1 MRLAA
6 IYIPSGELTHVFG
19 NDHEGF
25 TLNLG
30 GRNIY
35 ECSSNNGTYFVSSYI
50 KNENFIEDFYN
61 ENFTQ
66 ISTIVGANGTGKS
79 SILNLFR
86 GHSFSYYV
94 YEYID
99 NDKFEFTN
107 HTANINDILF
117 YSPYL
122 NIQNQDYVNGNFKDL
137 SKYEMMLEDTQY
149 ENIELSAQLELHN
162 SENLK
167 RWIKFKQAPEI
178 DLSLNKIDLPIFD
191 KVNIKINY
199 IKITEHQTSY
209 NFRPFFN
216 RFKEIGAIEK
226 DLAFKEMRKLI
237 PEPKIGKRPRNF
249 GNRIN
254 LKLEVISRVIDK
266 VQNILEMSG
275 NKYLNE
281 GYINKD
287 YTIKS
292 QEFSEISSLKDS
304 FYWFLENSF
313 IAYSKESDKIYFPV
327 KEIKELMEVLLLNV
341 PETDNDIENWTELN
355 VSFENAITI
364 IDTYE
369 SFIISFKEYFSL
381 DRKILLTF
389 LPNKNLSSGEKSM
402 YNLFSSLY
410 DYQFKVDK
418 NIIEE
423 YNMYSIRENPANN
436 DYLLLLDEADLGFH
450 PQWKKR
456 FIKSIIEILPIIFP
470 EKKIQLLFTT
480 HDPLTLSDIPN
491 DNIVYLEKN
500 IETNNTVIYNHKD
513 TNKRNTFG
521 ANIHDLLA
529 DSFFL
534 KDGHIGEFAKDVIQ
548 DLINYL
554 IFDEEEKSSKINIAP
569 DKKWDETRA
578 FKVIGVIDE
587 PLIKERLTSL
597 HNKKFL
603 YNEKELLS
611 LRIQELQVQ
620 LKKLNNE
627 KD

>member
-6 IYIPSGELTHVFG
+6 IYIPYGELVHVFG
-19 NDHEGF
+19 NHEGF

-35 ECSSNNGTYFVSSYI
+35 ECSNLKGTPFVSSF
-50 KNENFIEDFYN
+50 KENKNFIEDFYSKKI
-61 ENFTQ
+61 TQ

-86 GHSFSYYV
+86 GHSFAWYI
-94 YEYID
+94 YENYD
-99 NDKFEFTN
+99 NKEFELINET
-107 HTANINDILF
+107 TNINDILF

-122 NIQNQDYVNGNFKDL
+122 NIENQDYVNSNFKDL

-209 NFRPFFN
+209 SFRPFFS
-216 RFKEIGAIEK
+216 RFKELGAIEK

-237 PEPKIGKRPRNF
+237 PEPKIGKRSRNF

-275 NKYLNE
+275 NKYLSE
-281 GYINKD
+281 GYINND
-287 YTIKS
+287 YTTES
-292 QEFSEISSLKDS
+292 PEFSEISSLKDS

-327 KEIKELMEVLLLNV
+327 KEIKELMEVLLSNV

-389 LPNKNLSSGEKSM
+389 RPNKNLSSGEKSM

-418 NIIEE
+418 NIIQE
-423 YNMYSIRENPANN
+423 YNMYSLRENPLDN

-456 FIKSIIEILPIIFP
+456 FIKSLINILPIIFP
-470 EKKIQLLFTT
+470 
-480 HDPLTLSDIPN
+480 
-491 DNIVYLEKN
+491 
-500 IETNNTVIYNHKD
+500 
-513 TNKRNTFG
+513 R
-521 ANIHDLLA
+521 
-529 DSFFL
+529 
-534 KDGHIGEFAKDVIQ
+534 
-548 DLINYL
+548 
-554 IFDEEEKSSKINIAP
+554 
-569 DKKWDETRA
+569 
-578 FKVIGVIDE
+578 
-587 PLIKERLTSL
+587 
-597 HNKKFL
+597 KKFN
-603 YNEKELLS
+603 YY
-611 LRIQELQVQ
+611 LQHTI
-620 LKKLNNE
+620 L
-627 KD
+627 

>member
-35 ECSSNNGTYFVSSYI
+35 ECSSNRGIPLISGHT
-50 KNENFIEDFYN
+50 KNENFIQDFYN
-61 ENFTQ
+61 ENFTL

-94 YEYID
+94 YEYLD
-99 NDKFEFTN
+99 NDKFELTN
-107 HTANINDILF
+107 HTANINDILY

-122 NIQNQDYVNGNFKDL
+122 NIQNQNYVKGNFKDL

-191 KVNIKINY
+191 KINIKINSFN
-199 IKITEHQTSY
+199 IREHQTS
-209 NFRPFFN
+209 NRFRPFF
-216 RFKEIGAIEK
+216 RHFKEVASSEREST
-226 DLAFKEMRKLI
+226 FKEFRELNTESQKHERL
-237 PEPKIGKRPRNF
+237 E
-249 GNRIN
+249 N
-254 LKLEVISRVIDK
+254 LGDGIDLKFEIISRVIDK
-266 VQNILEMSG
+266 VQNILEGSG

-281 GYINKD
+281 GYIKND
-287 YTIKS
+287 LQIDS
-292 QEFSEISSLKDS
+292 PEFAKIESVKEA
-304 FYWFLENSF
+304 FYWFLENSY
-313 IAYSKESDKIYFPV
+313 ISYTKESDKILFPV
-327 KEIKELMEVLLLNV
+327 KEIKNLLEVLLSNI
-341 PETDNDIENWTELN
+341 PKTDDEIDDWTELN
-355 VSFENAITI
+355 VSFDNALLILNY
-364 IDTYE
+364 YE
-369 SFIISFKEYFSL
+369 QFIISFKEHFTL

-389 LPNKNLSSGEKSM
+389 RPNKNLSSGEKSM
-402 YNLFSSLY
+402 YNLFSSFY

-418 NIIEE
+418 NILEE
-423 YNMYSIRENPANN
+423 FNSFSRRESHNSS
-436 DYLLLLDEADLGFH
+436 YLLLLDEADLGFH

-456 FIKSIIEILPIIFP
+456 FIKSLIDILPIIFP
-470 EKKIQLLFTT
+470 GKSIQLLFTT
-480 HDPLTLSDIPN
+480 HDPLTLSDISN
-491 DNIVYLEKN
+491 DNIIYLEKDSLTKN
-500 IETNNTVIYNHKD
+500 TYALDQSETEN
-513 TNKRNTFG
+513 RNTFG

-534 KDGHIGEFAKDVIQ
+534 NDGHMGEFAKELIQ

-554 IFDEEEKSSKINIAP
+554 TFKEELESSESNISP
-569 DKKWDETRA
+569 NKKWDEKRA
-578 FKVIGVIDE
+578 LKVIRIIDE

-611 LRIQELQVQ
+611 LKIQELQNQ
-620 LKKLNNE
+620 LNILNNE
-627 KD
+627 ED

>member
-6 IYIPSGELTHVFG
+6 IYIPPGELTHVFG
-19 NDHEGF
+19 NDHKGY

-30 GRNIY
+30 GRNLY
-35 ECSSNNGTYFVSSYI
+35 ECSSNSGTHFVSSYI
-50 KNENFIEDFYN
+50 KNKKFIKDFYN
-61 ENFTQ
+61 ENFIQ
-66 ISTIVGANGTGKS
+66 ISTVVGANGTGKS

-99 NDKFEFTN
+99 NEKFKFTN
-107 HTANINDILF
+107 HTANINDILY

-122 NIQNQDYVNGNFKDL
+122 NIQNQNYVNGNFKDL

-167 RWIKFKQAPEI
+167 RWIKFKQAPAI

-191 KVNIKINY
+191 KITIKLNY
-199 IKITEHQTSY
+199 IHIDVHQTS
-209 NFRPFFN
+209 NGFRPFFEY
-216 RFKEIGAIEK
+216 FKKLATIEK
-226 DLAFKEMRKLI
+226 DETYQAMRILI
-237 PEPKIGKRPRNF
+237 SNPKKWKRPQF
-249 GNRIN
+249 YGNKVDLR
-254 LKLEVISRVIDK
+254 LEIISRVINK

-275 NKYLNE
+275 NKYLNQ
-281 GYINKD
+281 GYINNN
-287 YTIKS
+287 YTVDS
-292 QEFSEISSLKDS
+292 QEFSEINSLKDS

-313 IAYSKESDKIYFPV
+313 ITFSKESEKILFPTE
-327 KEIKELMEVLLLNV
+327 EIKNLLEILLSNI
-341 PETDNDIENWTELN
+341 PETDGEIDDWTELN
-355 VSFENAITI
+355 VSFESALNILNA
-364 IDTYE
+364 YE
-369 SFIISFKEYFSL
+369 EFIVSFKEYFSL

-389 LPNKNLSSGEKSM
+389 RPNMNLSSGEKSM

-418 NIIEE
+418 NILEE
-423 YNMYSIRENPANN
+423 FNSFSKRESHNN
-436 DYLLLLDEADLGFH
+436 NYLLLLDEADLGFH

-456 FIKSIIEILPIIFP
+456 FIKSLTEILPIIFP
-470 EKKIQLLFTT
+470 EKNIQLLFTT

-491 DNIVYLEKN
+491 DNIVYLENNKLTN
-500 IETNNTVIYNHKD
+500 NTYVLNQSETNN
-513 TNKRNTFG
+513 RNTFG

-534 KDGHIGEFAKDVIQ
+534 KDGHMGEFAKDVIQ

-554 IFDEEEKSSKINIAP
+554 TFEEEEVISEFNITP
-569 DKKWDETRA
+569 IKKWDETKAR
-578 FKVIGVIDE
+578 KVIGIIDE

-611 LRIQELQVQ
+611 LKIQELQNQ
-620 LKKLNNE
+620 LNKLNNE
-627 KD
+627 EN